1 MATRVK
7 YPRSYHLPWS
17 PGATSDDKMLSS
29 VEHFVGQE
37 VVVTAKMD
45 GENTSLY
52 RDGLHARSLDGSH
65 HPSQAWVRS
74 LQGRIG
80 HEIPE
85 GYRVCGES
93 MFAKHSI
100 HYTNL
105 PSYFMVFSVWNE
117 RNEALSWDE
126 TVEWAE
132 LLGLATVPVLWRGIW
147 DEAVIRGL
155 YQPKLGEND
164 LEGYVVRVAAG
175 FPYEAFAKSLA
186 KFVRKGHVTSSEHWA
201 HQAIVPNKLVE
212 S

>member
-1 MATRVK
+1 MATRTK
-7 YPRSYHLPWS
+7 YPRSFHLPWS
-17 PGATSDDKMLSS
+17 PGSTSDDKMLSS
-29 VEHFVGQE
+29 VDHFVGQE

-52 RDGLHARSLDGSH
+52 RDGLHARSLDGAH
-65 HPSQAWVRS
+65 HESQAWVRS

-85 GYRVCGES
+85 GWRVCGENLY
-93 MFAKHSI
+93 ARHSI
-100 HYTNL
+100 EYQGL
-105 PSYFMVFSVWNE
+105 VSYFMVFSVWNE
-117 RNEALSWDE
+117 KNEALSWDE

-147 DEAVIRGL
+147 DEATIRGL

-164 LEGYVVRVAAG
+164 LEGYVVRVTKS

-186 KFVRKGHVTSSEHWA
+186 KYVRKGHVTTDTHWKS
-201 HQAIVPNKLVE
+201 QAVVPNKLGSE
-212 S
+212 